1 MRVPLSVVL
10 LVAGLAVCPATEA
23 ASRWWFGG
31 GIGLGVGDRD
41 FFEINGVVGYRAT
54 PRFTPG
60 LRVTYRNS
68 EVRDGNSSLTTD
80 DYGASLFG
88 RYRIWKPIYAQVEY
102 EYLSYEFVGRDFSA
116 ERETF
121 GSLLGGAG
129 VAFPLSDKIGLFAT
143 ALYNFSY
150 DDNEI
155 PRPYSSP
162 WVFRTGVGFSF

>member
-121 GSLLGGAG
+121 GSLLCGAG
-129 VAFPLSDKIGLFAT
+129 VAFPLSYKIGLFAT